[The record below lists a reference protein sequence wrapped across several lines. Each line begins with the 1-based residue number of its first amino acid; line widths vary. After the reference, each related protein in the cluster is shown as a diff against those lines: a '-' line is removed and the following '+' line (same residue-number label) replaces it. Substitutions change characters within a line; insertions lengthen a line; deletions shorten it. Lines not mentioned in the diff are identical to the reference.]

1 MTNQPAAPFAPG
13 EQHDANPFVRVARPR
28 GLSRWIPALPALRT
42 YQRSW
47 LAKDLTAGLVLTAI
61 LVPVGM
67 GYAEAAGLPAIY
79 GLYATIVPLI
89 AYAIFGPSR
98 ILVLGP
104 DSSLAAIIA
113 ATIVPL
119 AAGDPDRL
127 VALAG
132 ALALMTGG
140 LCVLAG
146 LARFGFI
153 TDLLS
158 KPVRLGYLNGIALT
172 VIIGQLPKLLGF
184 SSSGDNLIQEA
195 ISLVQGVAQ
204 GMTNWTSFAI
214 GVSCLAIVLIF
225 KRRWPKIPG
234 VLIAVVGATIVVGLF
249 DLATVAGVSVVGP
262 LPQGLPSFQI
272 PVVSLADLSALA
284 AGAFAIT
291 LVSFADTSVLS
302 RTFALRGGYEVD
314 QNQEMIA
321 LGAANLAAGLFQ
333 GFSISSSSSRTPVAE
348 QAGAKT
354 QVTGVVGA
362 LCIALL
368 LVFAPALLQNLPNA
382 ALGAVVIAACLSLVD
397 IQGFVRLYRVRR
409 SEFVLALVCFLGVAL
424 IGVIQGI
431 FIAVGLALLAF
442 IWRAWR
448 PYDAV
453 LGRVEGLKGYHDV
466 SRYPEAKRI
475 PGLVLFRWDAPLFF
489 ANAEVFRDHVL
500 QAVATAPTPTR
511 WIIVAAEPVT
521 DIDVTA
527 AEALSA
533 LDDDLQNAG
542 IELCFA
548 EMKDP
553 VKDRLKN
560 YGLFAKLGSDLFFP
574 TIGRAVDRY
583 LETHPVDW
591 SDWEEASPP
600 A

>member
-1 MTNQPAAPFAPG
+1 M
-13 EQHDANPFVRVARPR
+13 EQHAANPFVRTARPQ
-28 GLSRWIPALPALRT
+28 GLSRWIPGLAALRT
-42 YQRSW
+42 YQPAW
-47 LAKDLTAGLVLTAI
+47 LAKDLMAGLVLTAV

-119 AAGDPDRL
+119 AAGDADQL

-132 ALALMTGG
+132 LLALMTGS
-140 LCVLAG
+140 LCILAG

-172 VIIGQLPKLLGF
+172 VIVGQLPKLLGF
-184 SSSGDNLIQEA
+184 SASGDNLIQEA
-195 ISLVQGVAQ
+195 VSLVQGIAQ
-204 GMTNWTSFAI
+204 GLTNWTAFAI
-214 GVSCLAIVLIF
+214 GVACLAIVLIF

-234 VLIAVVGATIVVGLF
+234 VLIAVVGATMVVGVF
-249 DLATVAGVSVVGP
+249 DLATVAGVSVVGA

-272 PVVSLADLSALA
+272 PWVSLADLSALA
-284 AGAFAIT
+284 AGAVAIT

-314 QNQEMIA
+314 QNQELIA
-321 LGAANLAAGLFQ
+321 LGAANVAAGLFQ

-348 QAGAKT
+348 SAGART
-354 QVTGVVGA
+354 QLTGVVGA

-382 ALGAVVIAACLSLVD
+382 ALGAVVIASCLSLVD
-397 IQGFVRLYRVRR
+397 VKSVVRLYHLRPG
-409 SEFVLALVCFLGVAL
+409 EFALAIVCFLGVAL
-424 IGVIQGI
+424 LGVIQGI
-431 FIAVGLALLAF
+431 FIAIALALFGF

-453 LGRVEGLKGYHDV
+453 LGRVDGLKGYHDV
-466 SRYPEAKRI
+466 TRYPEAKRV

-489 ANAEVFRDHVL
+489 ANAEVFREHVL
-500 QAVATAPTPTR
+500 QAVAEAPTPAK
-511 WIIVAAEPVT
+511 WVVVAAEPVT
-521 DIDVTA
+521 DVDITA
-527 AEALSA
+527 ADALSA
-533 LDDDLQNAG
+533 LDDDLERAG

-553 VKDRLKN
+553 VKDRLKR
-560 YGLFAKLGSDLFFP
+560 YGLFTKVGPDRFFP
-574 TIGRAVDRY
+574 TLGRAVDAY
-583 LETHPVDW
+583 VETHQVAW
-591 SDWEEASPP
+591 LDWEEAT
-600 A
+600 